1 MLDRVPIRLRLV
13 GAFAAAMIVLVVAGS
28 VGIHRVVAGSLDRSI
43 DQGLRARI
51 DDLAS
56 AAATSDQIPS
66 RTLVTEES
74 SFAQVLAAN
83 GDVIASSERFA
94 GEPVLTHAQ
103 IRDALRTPTKLSRA
117 DDGTPNAVRI
127 LATRATQNGAPVV
140 VLVGVSL
147 QLRNQ
152 TLHDL
157 TQWLYIGGS
166 IGILVATLLGY
177 ALSARA
183 LGAMD
188 RVRRAASQIDHRS
201 LGARLP
207 EPPAN
212 DELRALTRTLND
224 LLARID
230 AAFERERRFIGDASH
245 ELRTP
250 VALIKSELEVAL
262 LEPFDVEN
270 FNDARDY
277 IAMMRRRVTSAEAEA
292 DSLTQLAN
300 SLLIIA
306 QEDEH
311 ALAGTNG
318 DRRAFAS
325 VDVYALLERVTARFL
340 QRAHTAHRSIALAPS
355 QHRETRTVFVDPLR
369 LEQTVSNLIDNAL
382 KHGTGDITLEVDAF
396 DPDWATIRV
405 LDDGPGIPSELRAT
419 AFDRF
424 ARGDD
429 ARASGAGAG
438 LGLAIVAMVTAAHG
452 GITTIDGQGFVT
464 LRLPTHES

>member
-1 MLDRVPIRLRLV
+1 
-13 GAFAAAMIVLVVAGS
+13 MIVLVVAGS
-28 VGIHRVVAGSLDRSI
+28 VGIHRVVAGSLDHSI

-56 AAATSDQIPS
+56 AAASSDQIPN

-94 GEPVLTHAQ
+94 GEPVLTRTQ
-103 IRDALRTPTKLSRA
+103 IRDALRAPTKLSRA
-117 DDGTPNAVRI
+117 DDGAPNAVRI

-207 EPPAN
+207 EPSAN

-270 FNDARDY
+270 LNDARDY

-292 DSLTQLAN
+292 DSLAQLAN
-300 SLLIIA
+300 SLLIVA

-311 ALAGTNG
+311 ALAGPDG
-318 DRRAFAS
+318 DRRAFAA

-340 QRAHTAHRSIALAPS
+340 QRAHTSSRSIALVPS
-355 QHRETRTVFVDPLR
+355 NQACIVFADPLR
-369 LEQTVSNLIDNAL
+369 VEQTVSNLVDNAL
-382 KHGTGDITLEVDAF
+382 RHGTGDIRLEVDTT
-396 DPDWATIRV
+396 DPNWATIRV
-405 LDDGPGIPSELRAT
+405 VDDGPGIPEELRAT

-429 ARASGAGAG
+429 ARVSGNGAG

-452 GITTIDGQGFVT
+452 GKATIDEDGYVAM
-464 LRLPTHES
+464 RLPTHVT